1 MKGGQGSSLVP
12 DRCCCKIDFRLTPN
26 VDRNIAARWIQSVVN
41 QTDEEQPGPKP
52 TRINWKES
60 WPAYRVPAEYPLLK
74 QFLDAAEEIFG
85 RNIMPVVSGPSNI
98 GNYLASKNIPALSGF
113 GVSYSHIH
121 ATDESA
127 EIETVTPVY
136 EVYRRAIEK
145 ILRSELPKSG
155 ASC

>member
-1 MKGGQGSSLVP
+1 
-12 DRCCCKIDFRLTPN
+12 
-26 VDRNIAARWIQSVVN
+26 
-41 QTDEEQPGPKP
+41 
-52 TRINWKES
+52 
-60 WPAYRVPAEYPLLK
+60 
-74 QFLDAAEEIFG
+74 
-85 RNIMPVVSGPSNI
+85 MPVVSGPSNI

-121 ATDESA
+121 ATDESV

-155 ASC
+155 ANC